1 MEGLDSARMD
11 EIKIDEVLGFSERD
25 LKGRLSSAN
34 NLLIFHHFGR

>member
-11 EIKIDEVLGFSERD
+11 EIKIDEVLGFSERA
-25 LKGRLSSAN
+25 LKRLSSAT